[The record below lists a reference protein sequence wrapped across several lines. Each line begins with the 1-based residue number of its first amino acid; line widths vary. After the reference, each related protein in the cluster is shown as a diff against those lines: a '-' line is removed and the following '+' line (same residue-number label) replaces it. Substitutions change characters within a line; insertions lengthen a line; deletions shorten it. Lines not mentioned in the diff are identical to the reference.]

1 MADNTTNQKIATHSL
16 EGTQGVQF
24 TQGML
29 DKDDSRGT
37 ITAYF
42 SGGIDDYQT
51 DLAGNQGLFPS
62 NLNGVPLRYVTTK
75 MMEGGHGVVV
85 ARYQDKDKK
94 SSGSGRNFVPRT
106 QFQPGQQTIQLWNSP
121 ESEDVLNTLAGEV
134 RQRAVQATTYTILIN
149 GWEYSNYMPNE
160 ARNGFTYR
168 GTTNANMY
176 EIDGHLPF
184 PPGSLF
190 YVGTNIRHMESG
202 VTDRWEWSHILMF
215 RLIWTTK
222 TGGHRYWAE
231 SILDDNGNPKMI
243 DVYPAKHFPNFVGG

>member
-24 TQGML
+24 TEGML

-42 SGGIDDYQT
+42 SGGIDDYST

-62 NLNGVPLRYVTTK
+62 NLNGGPLRYVTTK

-106 QFQPGQQTIQLWNSP
+106 QFQPGQQTVQLWNSP
-121 ESEDVLNTLAGEV
+121 ESEDVPNKLAGEI
-134 RQRAVQATTYTILIN
+134 RQRAVQATTYTISIN
-149 GWEYSNYMPNE
+149 GWEYSQYMPHE
-160 ARNGFTYR
+160 ARNGFPYR
-168 GTTNANMY
+168 GTLNSQNY
-176 EIDGHLPF
+176 NIDGHTPF
-184 PPGSLF
+184 PAGSLF
-190 YVGTNIRHMESG
+190 YVGTNVRHMELQA
-202 VTDRWEWSHILMF
+202 TDRWEWSHILMF
-215 RLIWTTK
+215 RLIWPTT
-222 TGGHRYWAE
+222 TGAGKHWEE

-243 DVYPAKHFPNFVGG
+243 DVYKKLPFPKFVGG